1 MASFEL
7 NTVVGTLKENHVFHL
22 ELNRPKALNSLSNE
36 FFTEFQTAFANIE
49 KLKSIHDIRVV
60 ILTGRGKNFTAGI
73 DLKSIP

>member
-36 FFTEFQTAFANIE
+36 FFTEF
-49 KLKSIHDIRVV
+49 
-60 ILTGRGKNFTAGI
+60 
-73 DLKSIP
+73 